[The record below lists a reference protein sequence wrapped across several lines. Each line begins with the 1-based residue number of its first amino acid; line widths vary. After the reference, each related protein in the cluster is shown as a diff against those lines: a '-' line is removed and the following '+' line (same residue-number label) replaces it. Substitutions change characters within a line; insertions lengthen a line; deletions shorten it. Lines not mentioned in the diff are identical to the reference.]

1 MKASLRAFWKFLI
14 PKGLKKIAGGLAT
27 ATPPEKRS
35 KGMHPEAGARTVAM
49 QPQPL
54 TPLHLQ
60 GAVNDNTVFRGY
72 RYRSTTR
79 LLSVIPL
86 GSGGAPLKNPML
98 EHPGPGEAKTL
109 ASTRSKS

>member
-1 MKASLRAFWKFLI
+1 
-14 PKGLKKIAGGLAT
+14 
-27 ATPPEKRS
+27 
-35 KGMHPEAGARTVAM
+35 MHPEAGARTVAM
-49 QPQPL
+49 QPEPL
-54 TPLHLQ
+54 APLQ
-60 GAVNDNTVFRGY
+60 GAVNNNAVFRGY

-109 ASTRSKS
+109 ASTRANFHWHWVGNLRYDDV